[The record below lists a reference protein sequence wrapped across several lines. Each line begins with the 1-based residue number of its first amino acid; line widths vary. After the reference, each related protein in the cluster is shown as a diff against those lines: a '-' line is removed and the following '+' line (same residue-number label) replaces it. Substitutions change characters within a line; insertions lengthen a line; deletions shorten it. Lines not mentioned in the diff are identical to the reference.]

1 MLEFHTHRFGK
12 PRRIDVHN
20 LPIGTTLAHQ
30 LPQHD
35 LYRAMKKLG
44 IPGIAETMSHQDL
57 SLVYG
62 DWLQSRAEAKQ

>member
-1 MLEFHTHRFGK
+1 MLEFVTSRFGK
-12 PRRIDVHN
+12 PMRIDLHN
-20 LPIGTTLAHQ
+20 LPIARTLAHR

-35 LYRAMKKLG
+35 LYREMKRLG

-62 DWLQSRAEAKQ
+62 AWLQDRAGQ